1 MFGLSKPHPQISQVV
16 ILDQDFKIIKK
27 ITSETMLAQFIKY
40 WDSKKKLPANPEP
53 PGQYKIDIFLGKPN
67 LLKSHRY
74 LYNEKKGT
82 LRILTKTLT
91 PEYQIEELDSFN
103 ELVLPAI

>member
-1 MFGLSKPHPQISQVV
+1 MLGLSKPHSKIAQVV
-16 ILDQDFKIIKK
+16 VLDQDFKIVKK
-27 ITSETMLAQFIKY
+27 ITNETLLAQFIKH
-40 WDSKKKLPANPEP
+40 WDSKKKLPASTEP
-53 PGQYKIDIFLGKPN
+53 PGQFKIDIFLGKPN
-67 LLKSHRY
+67 MLKSHRY

-91 PEYQIEELDSFN
+91 PEYQIEELNSFN